1 VRGPLLRL
9 TRKRIARS
17 THQASGEE
25 IPAHGCSLCRS
36 AEADLPAASDGV
48 SLILAK
54 ERLTVGKTRRA
65 HRPGRNKEIV
75 MRPADVVRK
84 GVGVSACLAI
94 LAAAAAAP
102 ANGNARNMFVFADPS
117 GSVRTFNTDGAIDR
131 DSLFFQSLG
140 TNGRSCGSCHEAAD
154 GWTIVPAH
162 VQARFQATGGTD
174 PIFRTNDGSNS
185 PYAEVSTVAA
195 RRRAYSMLLTK
206 GLIRVGIGMPADTD
220 FDLVAVDDPYGYA
233 SAAELSLFRRPLP
246 STNLAFLSAVM
257 WDGRETFAGRSVH
270 FDLSDQANG
279 ATLGHAAATHGLTD
293 RERNEIVAFETSLYT
308 AQSADH
314 AAGMLNAERGNGG
327 PVALSREPFSIGIND
342 ALSPGFNP
350 RAFTL
355 FDGWKRRR
363 ADADPMAAARAAIY
377 RGQEIF
383 NTRSFTVAA
392 VRGLNDALGQPAIT
406 ATCTV
411 CHDSPNVGDHSVPL
425 PLDLGLTDEAVR
437 TPDMPLYT
445 FRSRA
450 TGETV
455 RTTDPGRALITGRWK
470 DMSKFK
476 GPVLRAL
483 AARAPYFHNGFAA
496 TLEDAV
502 NFYDRRF
509 DIRFSAQEKSDL
521 VAFLR
526 AL

>member
-1 VRGPLLRL
+1 
-9 TRKRIARS
+9 
-17 THQASGEE
+17 
-25 IPAHGCSLCRS
+25 
-36 AEADLPAASDGV
+36 V
-48 SLILAK
+48 SYGSAK
-54 ERLTVGKTRRA
+54 ERLCRQGDPA
-65 HRPGRNKEIV
+65 PHPAGRNKEIV
-75 MRPADVVRK
+75 MGPAGLLRTGIAV
-84 GVGVSACLAI
+84 ATCLAT
-94 LAAAAAAP
+94 LAAATAAP
-102 ANGNARNMFVFADPS
+102 ANGNAPNLFVFADPS
-117 GSVRTFNTDGAIDR
+117 GSVRTFNTRGAIDVGN
-131 DSLFFQSLG
+131 LFFQSLG

-154 GWTIVPAH
+154 GWTVVPAH
-162 VQARFQATGGTD
+162 IQARFEASRGTD

-185 PYAEVSTVAA
+185 PYANVSTVGA

-220 FDLVAVDDPYGYA
+220 FDLVEVDDPYGYA

-246 STNLAFLSAVM
+246 STNLPFLSTVM

-279 ATLGHAAATHGLTD
+279 ATLGHAAATHPLTE
-293 RERNEIVAFETSLYT
+293 RQRNEIVGFETALYT
-308 AQSADH
+308 AQSADN
-314 AAGMLNAERGNGG
+314 AAGVLNAHRGGGG
-327 PVALSREPFSIGIND
+327 PIALAREPFFIGIND
-342 ALSPGFNP
+342 ALSPGFNA

-355 FDGWKRRR
+355 FDGWQR
-363 ADADPMAAARAAIY
+363 ARGDGEPTAAARAAIY

-383 NTRSFTVAA
+383 NTRPFTVAG

-411 CHDSPNVGDHSVPL
+411 CHDSPNVGNHSVPL

-450 TGETV
+450 TGETIK
-455 RTTDPGRALITGRWK
+455 TTDPGRALITGRWK
-470 DMSKFK
+470 DMSTFK
-476 GPVLRAL
+476 GPVLRAV
-483 AARAPYFHNGFAA
+483 AARAPYFHNGIAA

-502 NFYDRRF
+502 DFYDRRF
-509 DIRFSAQEKSDL
+509 DIRFSAREKRDL